1 MKKIILKIIAMAM
14 IGSMVVIPVSAQ
26 SSEIM
31 PLWDNVSTVDVD
43 MTFSANSGNV
53 SGCVTRQSGVVRME
67 GTITLYEYVGNQW
80 VYVNE
85 WYKSTT
91 RMALTI
97 SGDFIAV
104 SGRQYQ
110 AVMTVTAYRN
120 DGTLEETVTDEIIRT
135 CP

>member
-1 MKKIILKIIAMAM
+1 MKKILLKMIVLAM
-14 IGSMVVIPVSAQ
+14 IGAMIVVPVSAQ

-43 MTFSANSGNV
+43 MTFSGNSGNV

-104 SGRQYQ
+104 SCRQYQ